1 MREHRLVLDRIKRL
15 LAARLQNRRCNNI
28 TPARRYCRLPF
39 VTVEYACARTYSRET
54 VTLKKRAYWS
64 CDHPVGDTGC
74 DFLPNDAWQG
84 TACLGAG
91 AMKEE
96 QFNAI
101 MFHLR
106 AMLGLVCLQAGILLG
121 FAWKYL

>member
-1 MREHRLVLDRIKRL
+1 MEYHQAKHL
-15 LAARLQNRRCNNI
+15 RRCNNI
-28 TPARRYCRLPF
+28 TRARRYCRLPF
-39 VTVEYACARTYSRET
+39 VTVEYAWRGRIVENSYFE
-54 VTLKKRAYWS
+54 KRAYWS

-74 DFLPNDAWQG
+74 YFLPNDAWQG
-84 TACLGAG
+84 TARLGAG

-106 AMLGLVCLQAGILLG
+106 AMLGLVCLQAGMLLG